1 MKSGVVSTGNSLDH
15 TEMDDT
21 LMLAN
26 GTTFLLYCRFFGAL
40 LSDNFLMLM
49 LILAFKVCN

>member
-1 MKSGVVSTGNSLDH
+1 MFHDQALGVKSGVVSTGNSLDH

-26 GTTFLLYCRFFGAL
+26 GTAY
-40 LSDNFLMLM
+40 
-49 LILAFKVCN
+49 LAFATKTCDYY